1 MTSQKTEA
9 SAVSGIDEEV
19 PLNAEFYIDYIS
31 DPVVKEK
38 FISNTITIPL
48 KEESEE
54 VVIDAINDLPDDS
67 NELCMLLT
75 NEECPAE
82 YWILVA
88 KAYANQG
95 KIDEALTVIDQAL
108 KSPFATKSSPESYSE
123 LNNFAAWLNILKAN
137 TFHDSQALDNASAE
151 LKAAYSS
158 SSISS
163 EYNLLAEA
171 ALSLTS
177 KQNKGKR
184 TKFEKES
191 RNFDVVLQKNPKNCY
206 ALMGKGKLFF
216 YRQNYLGALKVF
228 QKVLQLNPLLRP
240 DPRIGIGLCYW
251 FLERKDLAN
260 QAWQNSIQVNPDKNL
275 EAKILISIAKF
286 DDCFLNSVSDEDF
299 KAKYIEAMS
308 FAKAS
313 YHEDPSNQVI
323 QIILASYYFS
333 KGEIEIVQK
342 ICDKIYNDPNATHFI
357 KSESLFWLARCKL
370 TSGDVLQAQKM
381 FSDSIKLNESNT
393 LARVGYAQ
401 CLVIRGE
408 INDAIRTFEKVQEL
422 NSKILEVTYALGM
435 LYSKIDKFREK
446 AITVLEKYVKIADD
460 QGESVSV
467 SALLTLAKLHED
479 NDISK
484 SLQYLLKAKEEE
496 SLAGK
501 TDEEISGIMF
511 NNLGV
516 FSLLENHVDK
526 AEEYFNQALKNV
538 KAQYATDP
546 ETEKALEITLT
557 YNTARAEES
566 TNNPHKIQ
574 NAMKLYNEILEKCP
588 RYTSAKIRWLTIAC
602 LSEDKNIKEE
612 VQKLLT
618 EESDDL
624 EVRSFYGWYIKKFGS
639 KHGLVEDKSK
649 DLESEHH
656 RETLTKYTSHDCYAL
671 ISMARVYCVL
681 ARENKEQLKK
691 DQYYVRAAQ
700 LYQKV
705 LNLDPK
711 NAYAAQG
718 IAIIFAEKKQTGLAL
733 EIFRKVRDSLNDI
746 TVYLNMGHCL
756 LEVKQFAKAIES
768 YQLALTRFT
777 DGKDARLLNYFA
789 RAWLLRGMYEK
800 NLECFNTAFEYVSK
814 SYEINPSPAYQFNI
828 TYIEYQLADFV
839 RKLPPSKRTMDD
851 LERSIKGLEDAIVV
865 LNSMAEDSTIHP
877 PYPADDLRLRVS
889 MGNTLLKQLEKALED
904 QKEHDKG
911 FEARLLGAKKLKEEE
926 EKRKLE
932 AKQKEEEERQKVEE
946 KLLAERRELEQ
957 QQQEWNLLRIEE
969 AKDEQDIVDKPP
981 VEKEKKKRG
990 RKKAKKEDDDDEND
1004 VPASKKAK
1012 TKKTPQRSSKLS
1024 SEFIDNSDDEA
1035 EYSEEEEPPLDNEE
1049 EEEEEAEFSGGEDA
1063 KDNVAEKFDRKK
1075 GVIIDDEEDDDET
1088 SAGAGAGTQKKVE
1101 DHQPVKADAGEDEGD
1116 DGLF

>member
-1 MTSQKTEA
+1 MTSQKAEVN
-9 SAVSGIDEEV
+9 AVPIIDEDV

-31 DPVVKEK
+31 DPVLKEK

-54 VVIDAINDLPDDS
+54 VVIDAVNDLPDDS

-75 NEECPAE
+75 NEECSAE

-95 KIDEALTVIDQAL
+95 KIDEALAVIDQAL
-108 KSPFATKSSPESYSE
+108 KSPFATKSSPANYSD

-137 TFHDSQALDNASAE
+137 LFNDSQALENAGIE
-151 LKAAYSS
+151 LKAATSS
-158 SSISS
+158 SGGNN

-171 ALSLTS
+171 ALNLTS

-191 RNFDVVLQKNPKNCY
+191 RNFDIVLQKNPKNCY

-216 YRQNYLGALKVF
+216 YRQNYLAALKVF

-286 DDCFLNSVSDEDF
+286 DDCFLNSVSDDDF

-313 YHEDPSNQVI
+313 YEEDPSNQVI

-333 KGEIEIVQK
+333 KGQIELVQK
-342 ICDKIYNDPNATHFI
+342 ICDKIYNDQNATNFV
-357 KSESLFWLARCKL
+357 KSESLFWMARCKL
-370 TSGDVLQAQKM
+370 TLGDVLQAQKM

-422 NSKILEVTYALGM
+422 NSKILEVAYALGM
-435 LYSKIDKFREK
+435 LYSKIPKFKEK

-467 SALLTLAKLHED
+467 SALITLAKLHED
-479 NDISK
+479 TDISK
-484 SLQYLLKAKEEE
+484 SLQYLLQAKKEE

-501 TDEEISGIMF
+501 SDEEISCIMF

-516 FSLLENHVDK
+516 FSLLENHVGE
-526 AEEYFNQALKNV
+526 AEGYFNRALKNV
-538 KAQYATDP
+538 KAQYAQDP
-546 ETEKALEITLT
+546 ELEKALEITLT
-557 YNTARAEES
+557 YNIARAEES
-566 TNNPHKIQ
+566 TNNPEKIQ
-574 NAMKLYNEILEKCP
+574 DAMKLYNEILERCP

-612 VQKLLT
+612 VQKLLE

-624 EVRSFYGWYIKKFGS
+624 EVRSFYGWYIKKFGT

-681 ARENKEQLKK
+681 AREVKEQLKK

-718 IAIIFAEKKQTGLAL
+718 IAIIFAEKKQNGLAL

-746 TVYLNMGHCL
+746 SVYLNMGHCL

-800 NLECFNTAFEYVSK
+800 NLDYFKTAFEYVSK
-814 SYEINPSPAYQFNI
+814 SYEINPIPAYQFNI

-839 RKLPPSKRTMDD
+839 RKLSPSKRTMND
-851 LERSIKGLEDAIVV
+851 LENSIKGLEDAIVV
-865 LNSMAEDSTIHP
+865 LNSMADDTTKHP
-877 PYPADDLRLRVS
+877 PYPAEDLKLRAT

-904 QKEHDKG
+904 QKEYDKG
-911 FEARLLGAKKLKEEE
+911 FENKLKEAKKLKEEE
-926 EKRKLE
+926 EKKKLE
-932 AKQKEEEERQKVEE
+932 ARQKAEEERKKVEE

-957 QQQEWNLLRIEE
+957 QQAEWNLLRIEE
-969 AKDEQDIVDKPP
+969 EKDNQDIVEKTP

-990 RKKAKKEDDDDEND
+990 RKKGKKNDDGDDDDA
-1004 VPASKKAK
+1004 PAPKKIK
-1012 TKKTPQRSSKLS
+1012 TKKIVQRSSKLS
-1024 SEFIDNSDDEA
+1024 SEFIDNSDEEA
-1035 EYSEEEEPPLDNEE
+1035 EYSEEEDAASENEE
-1049 EEEEEAEFSGGEDA
+1049 AEAEFSAGEEGEEGIS
-1063 KDNVAEKFDRKK
+1063 EKIDRKK
-1075 GVIIDDEEDDDET
+1075 AVIVDDEEDGETDVAKKEETDDNSNGKE
-1088 SAGAGAGTQKKVE
+1088 S
-1101 DHQPVKADAGEDEGD
+1101 KADGEEEDEGE